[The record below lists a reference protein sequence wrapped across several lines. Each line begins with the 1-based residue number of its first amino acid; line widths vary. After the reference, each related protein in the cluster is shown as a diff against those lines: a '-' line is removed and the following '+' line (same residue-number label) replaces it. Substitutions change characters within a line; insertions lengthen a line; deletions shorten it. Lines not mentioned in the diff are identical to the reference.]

1 MGRCLETCTAADARH
16 GAGQVIPA
24 AVNPIVTEAV
34 PLCQLPRARF
44 PFPAPKPAPRR
55 SRDRPTA
62 PLDLETMRELPY
74 SVLDVFAERPLEG
87 NPLAVF
93 HDGRGL
99 SAERMQA
106 LARETNLSE
115 TSFVLPSEDPDEDR
129 RDGVRV
135 RIFTTEEELPFA
147 GHPTLGTAAW
157 LHLHHP
163 PTQGAETVTLRLNVG
178 PIPVRFPAQQ
188 RADRAGLYG
197 EMRQRDPEF
206 GPEYDPPEIARL
218 LGVPLPDLL
227 PGYRPQAVSTGNA
240 FCIVPLRS
248 VEALGRLA
256 IPQREA
262 SAWLRTRGI
271 RWFYCIAPEHPG
283 TGTGTATEPAV
294 WRARMQW
301 NGGEDPA
308 TGSAAG
314 PCIAWLVRVGL
325 AASATP
331 TVVRQGVEILRPS
344 RLTVRATTSGTGVT
358 NTFVGGRTVPVATG
372 RFSLLD

>member
-1 MGRCLETCTAADARH
+1 
-16 GAGQVIPA
+16 
-24 AVNPIVTEAV
+24 
-34 PLCQLPRARF
+34 
-44 PFPAPKPAPRR
+44 
-55 SRDRPTA
+55 
-62 PLDLETMRELPY
+62 MRELGY
-74 SVLDVFAERPLEG
+74 SVLDVFAERALEG

-99 SAERMQA
+99 SDEDMQA

-115 TSFVLPSEDPDEDR
+115 TTFVLPSGDPEQDR
-129 RDGVRV
+129 REGVRV

-163 PTQGAETVTLRLNVG
+163 PVQGAETVTLRLNVG
-178 PIPVRFPAQQ
+178 PIPLRFSSRTAAETPEGG
-188 RADRAGLYG
+188 RSAGRPGIYG

-206 GPEYDPPEIARL
+206 GAEFPPAVVAAV
-218 LGVPLPDLL
+218 LGVPAGDLL
-227 PGYRPQAVSTGNA
+227 TGYTPQAVSTGNA
-240 FCIVPLRS
+240 FCIVAMRS

-262 SAWLRTRGI
+262 SAWLRARGI
-271 RWFYCIAPEHPG
+271 RWFYCIAPESDAS
-283 TGTGTATEPAV
+283 ATEPAV

-331 TVVRQGVEILRPS
+331 VVLRQGVEVLRPS
-344 RLTVRATTSGTGVT
+344 RLTVQAASSVGGIT
-358 NTFVGGRTVPVATG
+358 NTFVGGRTVSVATG
-372 RFSLLD
+372 RFSLPD